1 MKTELGGG
9 DAADLTA
16 EEGAKAS
23 LDIIYKDNK
32 ETNGRFPKVLV
43 KGWEKRQN
51 AYDGSNAP
59 W

>member
-23 LDIIYKDNK
+23 LDIIHKDNK
-32 ETNGRFPKVLV
+32 ETNGQFPKVLV

-51 AYDGSNAP
+51 A
-59 W
+59 

>member
-9 DAADLTA
+9 DAADLTP
-16 EEGAKAS
+16 EEAAKAS
-23 LDIIYKDNK
+23 LDIIYKPNE
-32 ETNGRFPKVLV
+32 ETNGKLPKVLV
-43 KGWEKRQN
+43 KGWENSQF